1 MCEPF
6 NYSLILHEHQFLDQL
21 EGCVA
26 MSKRLSEKDGFRIV
40 ETSPIPKKAVMING
54 LPDVG
59 LVGLLA
65 ASHIISS
72 LKLAEVGSLESDLL
86 PPMIVLHG
94 GIPKSPVRIFAGKSL
109 VVVISETAIPV
120 SLLRPLANDLVE
132 WAQSNSTELVLS
144 LGGMAVANRQDIDAP
159 KVFAAISEKKLE
171 SKLNGAAE
179 VLEEGYIVGAYG
191 LLLRR
196 CAEASVPAITLLTQS
211 YYNYP
216 DPVAAGASL
225 NAVNKILGLS
235 IDVSELLRRGEEIRL
250 RSKDMMH
257 RTQEELTK
265 MNKSHEY
272 DLPPLYG

>member
-1 MCEPF
+1 MS
-6 NYSLILHEHQFLDQL
+6 NSLS
-21 EGCVA
+21 G
-26 MSKRLSEKDGFRIV
+26 KDGLRIV
-40 ETSPIPKKAVMING
+40 ETASIPKKAVLING

-72 LKLAEVGSLESDLL
+72 LKLEEVGAIESDLL

-94 GIPKSPVRIFAGKSL
+94 GLPKSPVRIFAGNSII
-109 VVVISETAIPV
+109 VIISETAIPV
-120 SLLRPLANDLVE
+120 SLIRPLANGLVD
-132 WAQSNSTELVLS
+132 WARNKSTQLMLS
-144 LGGMAVANRQDIDAP
+144 LGGMAVANRQDIDVP
-159 KVFAAISEKKLE
+159 KVFAALSDKGLE
-171 SKLNGAAE
+171 SRLNGAAE

-191 LLLRR
+191 LLLRK
-196 CAEASVPAITLLTQS
+196 CAESSLPAITLLTES

-216 DPVAAGASL
+216 DPEAAAVSV
-225 NAVNKILGLS
+225 NAVNKILNLNV
-235 IDVSELLRRGEEIRL
+235 DVSELLRRGEEIRL

-257 RTQEELTK
+257 RTHEEMVR

>member
-1 MCEPF
+1 MS
-6 NYSLILHEHQFLDQL
+6 NDQSAKGGL
-21 EGCVA
+21 
-26 MSKRLSEKDGFRIV
+26 RIV
-40 ETSPIPKKAVMING
+40 ETGTIQKGVVVING

-72 LKLAEVGSLESDLL
+72 LKLREVGAIESDLL

-94 GIPKSPVRIFAGKSL
+94 GLPRAPIRIFSDGGLA
-109 VVVISETAIPV
+109 VVISETVIPS
-120 SLLRPLANDLVE
+120 SLIRPLANELTD
-132 WAQSNSTELVLS
+132 WARRKSVKLMLS
-144 LGGMAVANRQDIDAP
+144 LGGMAVGNRQDIETP
-159 KVFAAISEKKLE
+159 KVFAAISSKGLE
-171 SKLNGAAE
+171 AELHGSAE

-196 CAEASVPAITLLTQS
+196 CAETSVPAITLLTQS

-216 DPVAAGASL
+216 DPEAAAAAL
-225 NAVNKILGLS
+225 NAVNRILDLKL
-235 IDVSELLRRGEEIRL
+235 DVSDLIKRGEEIRL

-257 RTQEELTK
+257 RTHEEMTR
-265 MNKSHEY
+265 MDKSHEY

>member
-1 MCEPF
+1 
-6 NYSLILHEHQFLDQL
+6 
-21 EGCVA
+21 

-40 ETSPIPKKAVMING
+40 ETGSIPRKAVMING

-65 ASHIISS
+65 ASHLISS
-72 LKLAEVGSLESDLL
+72 LKLEEVGSLESDLL

-94 GIPKSPVRIFAGKSL
+94 GLPKSPVRIFANDSL
-109 VVVISETAIPV
+109 IVLISETAIPV
-120 SLLRPLANDLVE
+120 SLLRPLANDLAE
-132 WAQSNSTELVLS
+132 WAQSNSTRLMLS
-144 LGGMAVANRQDIDAP
+144 LGGMAISNRQDVDKP
-159 KVFAAISEKKLE
+159 KVFAAISEKGLE

-179 VLEEGYIVGAYG
+179 ILEEGYIVGAYG

-196 CAEASVPAITLLTQS
+196 CAETSIPAIALLTQA
-211 YYNYP
+211 YYNHP
-216 DPVAAGASL
+216 DPEAAAVTL
-225 NAVNKILGLS
+225 TAVNKILGLD
-235 IDVSELLRRGEEIRL
+235 IEISELLKRGEEIRL

-257 RTQEELTK
+257 RTQEEMSK

>member
-1 MCEPF
+1 
-6 NYSLILHEHQFLDQL
+6 
-21 EGCVA
+21 
-26 MSKRLSEKDGFRIV
+26 MSSKLSEKDGFRIV
-40 ETSPIPKKAVMING
+40 ETASIPRGAVVING

-72 LKLAEVGSLESDLL
+72 LKLDEVGAIESDLL

-94 GIPKSPVRIFAGKSL
+94 GLPKAPVRVFADESM
-109 VVVISETAIPV
+109 VVIISETAIP
-120 SLLRPLANDLVE
+120 LKLIRPMANGLVD
-132 WAQSNSTELVLS
+132 WAQSKNTRLMLS

-159 KVFAAISEKKLE
+159 RVFAALSKKGLE
-171 SKLNGAAE
+171 SKLHGAAE
-179 VLEEGYIVGAYG
+179 ILEEGYIVGAYG
-191 LLLRR
+191 LMLRR
-196 CAEASVPAITLLTQS
+196 CAETSVPAITLLTQS

-216 DPVAAGASL
+216 DPEAAAAAL
-225 NAVNKILGLS
+225 TAVNKILNLNVN
-235 IDVSELLRRGEEIRL
+235 VSDLLKRGEEIRL

-257 RTQEELTK
+257 RTHEEMVR

>member
-1 MCEPF
+1 
-6 NYSLILHEHQFLDQL
+6 
-21 EGCVA
+21 
-26 MSKRLSEKDGFRIV
+26 MSQIVFDKEGFRLV
-40 ETSPIPKKAVMING
+40 ETGPIPKNSVMING

-72 LKLAEVGSLESDLL
+72 LKLEEVGSLESDQL

-94 GIPKSPVRIFAGKSL
+94 GLPKSPVRIFANDSF
-109 VVVISETAIPV
+109 VVLISETAIPT
-120 SLLRPLANDLVE
+120 SLLRPLADFLVN
-132 WAQSNSTELVLS
+132 WAQSKGVRLVLS
-144 LGGMAVANRQDIDAP
+144 LGGMAVSNRQDIDMP
-159 KVFAAISEKKLE
+159 KVFAAISQKQLE

-179 VLEEGYIVGAYG
+179 ILEEGYIVGAYG

-196 CAEASVPAITLLTQS
+196 CAEASVPAITLLTQA

-216 DPVAAGASL
+216 DPEAAAAAL
-225 NAVNKILGLS
+225 TAVNRILGLH
-235 IDVSELLRRGEEIRL
+235 IDTSELLKRGEEIRL

-257 RTQEELTK
+257 RTQEEMLK
-265 MNKSHEY
+265 MNKAHEY